1 MTRSTPLAALAAAL
15 FLAAAVTPAVP
26 DDSSLSAELER
37 LSKQMELRSLI
48 RQLSTEA
55 LKAAR
60 IEALLALR
68 KTTLW
73 RRYKSARNER
83 EADSADLAG
92 ELATLLEQFELEI
105 FRQRMKKDLN
115 AILKRPVTEDD
126 INRLYA
132 DAAARIHDWSPI
144 R

>member
-1 MTRSTPLAALAAAL
+1 MTRSTPLVALAAAL
-15 FLAAAVTPAVP
+15 FLVAPVPPAVP
-26 DDSSLSAELER
+26 DDSSLPAELER
-37 LSKQMELRSLI
+37 LSKQMELQSLI

-55 LKAAR
+55 LKGAR

-73 RRYKSARNER
+73 HRYQNARKER
-83 EADSADLAG
+83 EAGWTDLAV
-92 ELATLLEQFELEI
+92 ELTTLREQFELEL
-105 FRQRMKKDLN
+105 FRQRLKEHLS
-115 AILKRPVTEDD
+115 AILKRPITEDD

-132 DAAARIHDWSPI
+132 DAAARLT